1 MKCLIRMMYVSLS
14 NLLRRN
20 YWGIFYREIDEY
32 FLLDKRSFFFF
43 YFIFYYFFFFFR
55 NQESLEKL
63 HIEIFI

>member
-20 YWGIFYREIDEY
+20 YWSIFYREIDEY
-32 FLLDKRSFFFF
+32 FLLDKRSFFFLF
-43 YFIFYYFFFFFR
+43 YFLLFFFFFFR

>member
-43 YFIFYYFFFFFR
+43 ILFFIIFFFFFR

>member
-1 MKCLIRMMYVSLS
+1 MMYVSLS

-20 YWGIFYREIDEY
+20 YWDIFYREIDEY
-32 FLLDKRSFFFF
+32 FFADKRSFF
-43 YFIFYYFFFFFR
+43 FFFFFR

>member
-43 YFIFYYFFFFFR
+43 ILFFIIFFFF
-55 NQESLEKL
+55 LEIRKV
-63 HIEIFI
+63 